1 MKLILIFMSITKKK
15 FKSIKMD
22 VNTYYSELMFILL
35 DVYSL
40 AVEIDEKKNTL
51 RETIFLRKK
60 DKKY

>member
-1 MKLILIFMSITKKK
+1 MSITKKK

-22 VNTYYSELMFILL
+22 ANTYYLKLMFILL

-40 AVEIDEKKNTL
+40 AVEIDAKKKNTL
-51 RETIFLRKK
+51 RETLFLRKK